1 MTAGTKAAVT
11 TETKVGVFVLASIA
25 VMVFTLI
32 YLVNAEFRGGGVH
45 FRTYLR
51 YAGGLEAGNDV
62 LFAGITAGKVMA
74 VRPWA
79 QDPTRIE
86 ILLQLKRGIPV
97 NEKSVAKL
105 GSISLM
111 SDPALMITPGSNA
124 ARRLAPGAVIPSEEA
139 LSIDDLEGE
148 VSTLAKNANTLVAQA
163 QGELGGISTDTRKL
177 LGNLNSITGPPNQKR
192 IETLLEQTNEL
203 VATER
208 PKIDRIANQLLAL
221 TQHADAVMSKMGPVV
236 DHADGAIQNA
246 NSTVGDL
253 RTKDLAEL
261 QSTLKEARGLLA
273 NMQVILRAN
282 DYKLDDTIEN
292 LRIATENLDQL
303 TDSLKQRPWSLIR
316 VKQDKD
322 RKVPQ

>member
-1 MTAGTKAAVT
+1 VTAGTKAAVT

-148 VSTLAKNANTLVAQA
+148 ISTLAKNANTLVAQA

-192 IETLLEQTNEL
+192 IETLLEQTNGL

-208 PKIDRIANQLLAL
+208 PKIDHIADQLLAL
-221 TQHADAVMSKMGPVV
+221 TQHADAVMEKMGPVV

-246 NSTVGDL
+246 NSTLGDL